1 MSNTTTRTIEVIVN
15 PAGEATVQTKG
26 FGGSSCRDASRFIE
40 RALGVVQSDTPTAE
54 MYQSASIG
62 QPVRQGNG

>member
-1 MSNTTTRTIEVIVN
+1 MSNTTRTIEVVVS

-26 FGGSSCRDASRFIE
+26 FSGSSCRDASRFIE

-54 MYQSASIG
+54 MYQSESIG
-62 QPVRQGNG
+62 QPVHQGNG